1 MPTAGSRAAG
11 ITAAITLALLGV
23 LALGAGDGDFR
34 LDDALEDTDKK
45 PTPKPPTPK
54 KPSSGDFDLEEAL
67 TGGADEDPRRPG
79 SRPKPDPKPPGPPR
93 DSGGISDRDL
103 EDVAGHGGRGGGA
116 GDRGTDGAE
125 SEGQPQGLI
134 PGVVAAVLAAL
145 AGAVSS
151 FVAYQKRRLCFREGG
166 SAPV

>member
-1 MPTAGSRAAG
+1 MARAAG

-54 KPSSGDFDLEEAL
+54 KPSSG
-67 TGGADEDPRRPG
+67 ADEDPRRPG

-93 DSGGISDRDL
+93 DSGL
-103 EDVAGHGGRGGGA
+103 
-116 GDRGTDGAE
+116 
-125 SEGQPQGLI
+125 L
-134 PGVVAAVLAAL
+134 VLMTHSL
-145 AGAVSS
+145 
-151 FVAYQKRRLCFREGG
+151 LT
-166 SAPV
+166 

>member
-1 MPTAGSRAAG
+1 MARAAG

-34 LDDALEDTDKK
+34 LDDALE
-45 PTPKPPTPK
+45 
-54 KPSSGDFDLEEAL
+54 
-67 TGGADEDPRRPG
+67 GADEDPRRPG

>member
-1 MPTAGSRAAG
+1 MTPPPTPTSC
-11 ITAAITLALLGV
+11 LG
-23 LALGAGDGDFR
+23 DDDFR
-34 LDDALEDTDKK
+34 LDDALEDTDRK
-45 PTPKPPTPK
+45 PTPKPTPK

-67 TGGADEDPRRPG
+67 TGGADEDPARPG
-79 SRPKPDPKPPGPPR
+79 KRPKPDPKPPGPPR

-103 EDVAGHGGRGGGA
+103 EDAAGHGGRGGGA
-116 GDRGTDGAE
+116 GGSGTNGAE

-134 PGVVAAVLAAL
+134 PGVIAAVLAAL

-151 FVAYQKRRLCFREGG
+151 FVAYQKRRLCFKEGG